1 MNFFRPQ
8 QLSTLVSS
16 SLYEAEREL
25 LSAQH
30 NLEHYE
36 SVVHMLKKRIT
47 RLKSTTEQPAAP
59 TSKEPS
65 HGNEKVLASDPSS
78 TPRSAGRYG
87 IVGAAAQLA
96 PLHAEEGGLTSSTRQ
111 EKR

>member
-1 MNFFRPQ
+1 MTFFTRQ
-8 QLSTLVSS
+8 QIPALVSDA
-16 SLYEAEREL
+16 LYQAEREL

-47 RLKSTTEQPAAP
+47 RLKSTTQQASPA
-59 TSKEPS
+59 TSKEPH

-78 TPRSAGRYG
+78 TPRSSGRYG
-87 IVGAAAQLA
+87 IVGSAEKLA
-96 PLHAEEGGLTSSTRQ
+96 SLQHEEGGVAATGKKVR
-111 EKR
+111 